1 MLASVY
7 VTAEAFG
14 TQATLPCWGWSTTT
28 STSCVRR
35 RLTLRAPSAKSS
47 SESTLMAADRFT
59 GRSRSLA
66 AGTAGPS
73 STTALSAVT
82 SSKPAA
88 YSCVMTSL
96 DRVVMPR
103 TSGVGSPLPTLT
115 GHMDGRHRRYVCIR
129 PQYWQHKLWAAW
141 PIKSPSVCDTTTPAA
156 K

>member
-1 MLASVY
+1 MLSLERRYGPMLASVY

-35 RLTLRAPSAKSS
+35 RLTLRVPSAKSS

-66 AGTAGPS
+66 AGMAGPS

-88 YSCVMTSL
+88 YSWVMTLL
-96 DRVVMPR
+96 DRF
-103 TSGVGSPLPTLT
+103 
-115 GHMDGRHRRYVCIR
+115 
-129 PQYWQHKLWAAW
+129 LWEWLIASMMSY
-141 PIKSPSVCDTTTPAA
+141 KCML
-156 K
+156 